1 MYVYVKTEHIISQ
14 TTCSKWKL
22 KCVAARRC
30 PAPHAAYTCKANKYK
45 SAKRPR
51 KYSRRCPVCD
61 CQYYARGRADGF
73 GGDAWPMETKAL
85 QCGDGSEAVGS
96 LVIWTPPLVPTPSA
110 NTERSG
116 SSPNDRNCTRQVAQV
131 VFCLS
136 AKGHDSASQR
146 MQGGVC

>member
-1 MYVYVKTEHIISQ
+1 MLQ
-14 TTCSKWKL
+14 
-22 KCVAARRC
+22 
-30 PAPHAAYTCKANKYK
+30 HADAQRHTLHTP
-45 SAKRPR
+45 AKRTNT
-51 KYSRRCPVCD
+51 KVLNV
-61 CQYYARGRADGF
+61 RGNIQGDVLCVTASTTLAAGSDGF